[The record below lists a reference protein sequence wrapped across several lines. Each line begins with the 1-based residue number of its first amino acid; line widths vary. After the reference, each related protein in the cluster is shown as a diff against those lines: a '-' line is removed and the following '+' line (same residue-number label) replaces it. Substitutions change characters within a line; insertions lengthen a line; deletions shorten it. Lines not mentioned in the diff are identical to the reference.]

1 MEDTVTRRLFSLMP
15 HVSIRMRYILCK
27 ERIVVLQHVLRDV
40 FRSFT
45 TKDDEDAKKIVCR
58 MSLKDPKKG
67 LVELAFLIFGRYA
80 SISGAKVN
88 DPCRFEAR
96 WF

>member
-1 MEDTVTRRLFSLMP
+1 MEDIVTRRLFSLMP

-27 ERIVVLQHVLRDV
+27 ERLVVLQHVLRDV

-45 TKDDEDAKKIVCR
+45 RKDDEDAKKIVCR

-67 LVELAFLIFGRYA
+67 VGRACIFDLWTLRFHLGRK
-80 SISGAKVN
+80 SQ
-88 DPCRFEAR
+88 
-96 WF
+96 